1 MVDPPGKAEVTLDD
15 IDEGDGGGGGNE
27 DDGKDDDEDAGA
39 IATQL
44 VTEAEISAAEVS
56 DAEDSLGGM
65 VTVA

>member
-44 VTEAEISAAEVS
+44 VT
-56 DAEDSLGGM
+56 
-65 VTVA
+65 